1 MPHDRPLAATPST
14 VVRRVTEDQM
24 DSFRDVRDNLNDCIK
39 AMRRNL
45 DEYEDHLAKV
55 AAQVVTE
62 RSTGTE

>member
-1 MPHDRPLAATPST
+1 
-14 VVRRVTEDQM
+14 M

-62 RSTGTE
+62 RTE